1 MEQQPKKINN
11 FTEHDMRQ
19 IDSLHATGNLG
30 KDNYEIGDL
39 NTSEKNWNI
48 QGEQP
53 RTFNEEGVDELM
65 SDIEG
70 QREEFEKI
78 EEMLR
83 VAQDSY
89 REKEIALKIAKK
101 KVINA
106 EKSKQ
111 RLGQR
116 FTDGYRSESDV
127 KERIYQRA
135 QRSLIQA
142 KAARDAANRI
152 HQELEKNYGAYYRK
166 LKPHFDE
173 SKVDSSDR
181 LQAEKKSEE

>member
-19 IDSLHATGNLG
+19 IDSLHAAGNLG

-83 VAQDSY
+83 VAQDS
-89 REKEIALKIAKK
+89 
-101 KVINA
+101 
-106 EKSKQ
+106 
-111 RLGQR
+111 
-116 FTDGYRSESDV
+116 
-127 KERIYQRA
+127 
-135 QRSLIQA
+135 
-142 KAARDAANRI
+142 
-152 HQELEKNYGAYYRK
+152 
-166 LKPHFDE
+166 
-173 SKVDSSDR
+173 
-181 LQAEKKSEE
+181 